1 MTEPLHVEQAAAK
14 LRDADNIL
22 ILCHKNPD
30 GDTIGC
36 GSALYDALASLG
48 KTAAVLCADPIPR
61 RFRYTQPR
69 LFRGEFE
76 PSLVVAVDV
85 AGLQLFGDTGLMPAY
100 SRRVDLCIDHH
111 AGNNGYA
118 QYTLLD
124 AGAAATAELLCEVIE
139 AMGVEIDPHMADCL
153 YTGMATDTGCF
164 RFSNTTPKTMR
175 LAADLM
181 EQGARYAE
189 LNRLL
194 FETKSKERLAVERMV
209 LDTISYAAD
218 GKIALICISQEMV
231 RQSGADESEL
241 GGISGIPRTIEGV
254 EIGITMR
261 EKETGGYKM
270 SVRTAAYAD
279 ASKLYAAFGGG
290 GHIRAAGCVID
301 APYEQ
306 AKAMLLEEAARFLQ

>member
-1 MTEPLHVEQAAAK
+1 MKISAK
-14 LRDADNIL
+14 EASALLCAHDRIL
-22 ILCHKNPD
+22 ILSHKNPD
-30 GDTIGC
+30 GDTL
-36 GSALYDALASLG
+36 GSAYGLLRALRSLG
-48 KTAAVLCADPIPR
+48 KTVRTQCADRLPR
-61 RFRYTQPR
+61 TFSYLADGVQQEDFTPW
-69 LFRGEFE
+69 F
-76 PSLVVAVDV
+76 VVAVDV
-85 AGLQLFGDTGLMPAY
+85 ASVSLLGDAVAEAY
-100 SRRVDLCIDHH
+100 PNVDLCIDHH
-111 AGNNGYA
+111 HTNELYA
-118 QYTLLD
+118 QKTYLYD
-124 AGAAATAELLCEVIE
+124 GASACEAVYEVISK
-139 AMGVEIDPHMADCL
+139 MGVPITPDLADCL

-231 RQSGADESEL
+231 KQSGADESEL

-261 EKETGGYKM
+261 EKETGGYKI

-279 ASKLYAAFGGG
+279 ASKLCAAFGGG

>member
-1 MTEPLHVEQAAAK
+1 MKISAKEAATLLCAHD
-14 LRDADNIL
+14 RIL
-22 ILCHKNPD
+22 ILSHKNPD
-30 GDTIGC
+30 GDTL
-36 GSALYDALASLG
+36 GSAYGLLRALRSLG
-48 KTAAVLCADPIPR
+48 KTVRTQCAD
-61 RFRYTQPR
+61 R
-69 LFRGEFE
+69 LPQMFSYLADGVQQEDFTPEFI
-76 PSLVVAVDV
+76 VAVDV
-85 AGLQLFGDTGLMPAY
+85 ASVSLLGDAVAEAY
-100 SRRVDLCIDHH
+100 PQIDLCIDHH
-111 AGNNGYA
+111 RTNELYA
-118 QYTLLD
+118 QKTYLYD
-124 AGAAATAELLCEVIE
+124 GASACEAVYEVICE
-139 AMGVEIDPHMADCL
+139 MGVSITPDLTDCL

-194 FETKSKERLAVERMV
+194 FETKSKERIAVERMA

-231 RQSGADESEL
+231 KESGADESEL

-261 EKETGGYKM
+261 EKETGGYKI

-279 ASKLYAAFGGG
+279 ASKLCAAFGGG
-290 GHIRAAGCVID
+290 GHIRAAGCVIN

-306 AKAMLLEEAARFLQ
+306 AKTMLLEEAARFL